1 MMHSGTDNLVS
12 NSLDCSYR
20 RIMELKQSKL
30 WHASQKNPSAIRP
43 ISTVRQ
49 EIEYS
54 TYYKR
59 EDQTRP

>member
-1 MMHSGTDNLVS
+1 
-12 NSLDCSYR
+12 
-20 RIMELKQSKL
+20 MELKQSKL

-59 EDQTRP
+59 EDQTRPWDLYLRKKKPGYKDPL